1 MKTVSLLMEEE
12 SNKELAFLIS
22 TLYIGSLRIIT
33 NIFTSA
39 LTTKQVVRKVF
50 FCSLFNGALSIIT
63 IKNNL
68 TKQNAKIKQLLKE
81 NDVKKALIANNH
93 SLSHS

>member
-12 SNKELAFLIS
+12 SNKELAFPIS
-22 TLYIGSLRIIT
+22 TLYIGSLRIIN

-50 FCSLFNGALSIIT
+50 FCSLFNGAFSIIT